1 MVQTYVPSLLI
12 VCVSW
17 VSFWINIDAV
27 PARISLGV
35 LTVLTMTTQSIGLWM
50 TLPKASYVKAIDAWM
65 AFCVVFVFCAMLEF
79 AIINKLARRE
89 IRQMSLKLRKCDD
102 DLPPDVV
109 SNATKRPVRSF
120 ALAILNRPEESME
133 KMRQI

>member
-1 MVQTYVPSLLI
+1 VVKRFTASLGMGETYKCFFNVSSTGNFTCLQVSFYLERKYGYYVIQTYLPSLLI

-50 TLPKASYVKAIDAWM
+50 TLPQVNI
-65 AFCVVFVFCAMLEF
+65 
-79 AIINKLARRE
+79 
-89 IRQMSLKLRKCDD
+89 
-102 DLPPDVV
+102 
-109 SNATKRPVRSF
+109 
-120 ALAILNRPEESME
+120 
-133 KMRQI
+133 